1 MRAVRNTAEG
11 IEVVVVPEPDRKGV
25 VVESA
30 AVGICGSDLHIISMG
45 PSPITIGHEIGGYV
59 EGRAVAIQPF
69 AFCGTCEHCEADRH
83 HLCSIGS
90 RRLHG
95 VHLDGGMADRVVV
108 DERCIVELPDEIGA
122 ADACLVE
129 PIAVAVHGANV
140 AGLEPGMRVA
150 VIGAGS
156 IGLLEG
162 AIVSERG
169 IDVDISAR
177 HDVQRTVAERLGLG
191 PLSTTDK
198 TVYDVVF
205 DAAGTDASL
214 AQAIDL
220 VRPGGTVV
228 SPAIYWDSTTL
239 PGLALSLKELTL
251 QASLYWGCHDGRR
264 DTDVA
269 AEVLGCLPDL
279 PAALI
284 THRFPLE
291 RAAEA
296 FATAADR
303 SKGAIK
309 VVVEP
314 G

>member
-1 MRAVRNTAEG
+1 MRAVRNTAAG
-11 IEVVVVPEPDRKGV
+11 IEVVDVPEPDRSGV
-25 VVESA
+25 AVEST

-59 EGRAVAIQPF
+59 QGRAVAIQPF

-83 HLCSIGS
+83 HLCSVGS
-90 RRLHG
+90 HQLHG

-177 HDVQRTVAERLGLG
+177 HDVQRAAAERLGLG
-191 PLSTTDK
+191 SVSSTDK
-198 TVYDVVF
+198 SGYDVVF

-228 SPAIYWDSTTL
+228 SPAIYWGSMTL
-239 PGLALSLKELTL
+239 PGLALCLKEVTL
-251 QASLYWGCHDGRR
+251 RASLLWGCHDGRR

-269 AEVLGCLPDL
+269 AEVLGRLPDL
-279 PAALI
+279 ADALI

-291 RAAEA
+291 RASAA